1 MTTRGNV
8 TMESTPNYDLAFLL
22 LLGSRTVIDH
32 LHKYMAALGYD
43 DVRPAHGFAFQ
54 RIAPHG
60 ATGNELAEFLDIT
73 KQAASEMVDYLEQRG
88 YVVRQPH
95 PSDRKSTRLNSSH
108 SQISY
113 AVFCL
118 KQKHV
123 LGFPR
128 LHVLRNVQAGKMLP
142 HDLFGRVSLDPLG
155 ADVPALHPHGDI

>member
-1 MTTRGNV
+1 M
-8 TMESTPNYDLAFLL
+8 MESTLTYDLAFLL

-32 LHKYMAALGYD
+32 LHQHMAALGYD

-95 PSDRKSTRLNSSH
+95 PSDKRGKIILLTERGWGCVREAEAFLSH
-108 SQISY
+108 LEAQWATIIGVQRMQELQIDLHQLLTV
-113 AVFCL
+113 AHGGTL
-118 KQKHV
+118 PQK
-123 LGFPR
+123 FRP
-128 LHVLRNVQAGKMLP
+128 
-142 HDLFGRVSLDPLG
+142 
-155 ADVPALHPHGDI
+155 IW